1 MRYFLDTEFNGF
13 GGPLISLALVPE
25 DGGAPFYQ
33 ALRCPDPTPWVA
45 EHVLPALDTVP
56 IPRAEMSRAFAAY
69 LGDDPD
75 PVLVADWPEDIA
87 HAATLLI
94 ATPGHRHPID
104 RIRFELCNPLGFDSA
119 AASSRPHNALADAIA
134 LRNYLLPREAKEL

>member
-94 ATPGHRHPID
+94 ATRPISPVLATWVPPQGCKSTCSLTSPM
-104 RIRFELCNPLGFDSA
+104 RTKRM
-119 AASSRPHNALADAIA
+119 RPA
-134 LRNYLLPREAKEL
+134 PRGG